1 MISPEEIMF
10 RHLRTSILFLAMVAL
25 ASCGGSTGSG
35 TSTGTIDTE
44 AAAEAAR
51 LLTLENDLLALINA
65 ERQQAGLPAL
75 ERDTGLDLVMLW
87 HVAQMANEMFL
98 SHIDANGRGAEER
111 VRYYSGD
118 NGVRCSEIIQ
128 WWGGTPD
135 ADTHYQGYFNSQDH
149 HDAYMEV
156 GIYNLGGAEDVGI
169 AGVEGRGPVGTQYE
183 GSAGSYTGLVI
194 CDGGVNLA
202 INPFDE

>member
-1 MISPEEIMF
+1 MF
-10 RHLRTSILFLAMVAL
+10 RHLCISVLLFASIAL

-35 TSTGTIDTE
+35 TSTTQTGTIDTE

-51 LLTLENDLLALINA
+51 LLTLENDLLALIND

-87 HVAQMANEMFL
+87 HVVQMANEMFL
-98 SHIDANGRGAEER
+98 GHTDANGRGAEER

-118 NGVRCSEIIQ
+118 DTVRCSEIIQ

-135 ADTHYQGYFNSQDH
+135 ADTHYQGYYNSQGH

-169 AGVEGRGPVGTQYE
+169 AGVEGQGPVGTQYE
-183 GSAGSYTGLVI
+183 GGAGSYTGLVI
-194 CDGGVNLA
+194 CDKGVTLA